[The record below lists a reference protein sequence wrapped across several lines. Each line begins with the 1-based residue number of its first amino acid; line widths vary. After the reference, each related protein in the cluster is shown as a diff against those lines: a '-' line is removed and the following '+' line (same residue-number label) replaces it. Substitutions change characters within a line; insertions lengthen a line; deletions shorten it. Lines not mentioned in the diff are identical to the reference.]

1 MVSFFVSL
9 TARGCR
15 ENILTTFSFSEL
27 KEELRAV
34 QEELRSYARDELSAR
49 ASEIASHALRDS
61 MLEER
66 SKYESDRKALVTE
79 RELRLLAE
87 ETVEKLKNDLA
98 LLSQATEYDDSVD
111 LQVRKI
117 AKKVRYGLLNN
128 TID

>member
-1 MVSFFVSL
+1 M
-9 TARGCR
+9 
-15 ENILTTFSFSEL
+15 
-27 KEELRAV
+27 RAV